1 MAEAAR
7 LRPAR
12 RRTRPRNRSRSISI
26 PARKRRKASPRI
38 ERICTG
44 RSTRTH
50 PSAAGPTR
58 IPAMISTTTLGSR
71 TRGKRP
77 SRNGAAKAMTATT
90 SRLAKDTA
98 GIIRGDASPAQGNRF
113 ARADGDVLQPD
124 HAPALAEMRVD
135 PEFPIDD
142 VETERGA
149 QGKQRRAGSPCL
161 GAGGGRVLDRCAGL
175 LPRKTREPFR
185 QAVLE

>member
-1 MAEAAR
+1 
-7 LRPAR
+7 
-12 RRTRPRNRSRSISI
+12 NRSRSISI

-77 SRNGAAKAMTATT
+77 SRNGAAKAISATT

-98 GIIRGDASPAQGNRF
+98 GIIRRGTSAAQRLGF
-113 ARADGDVLQPD
+113 ARAEGDLLQPD
-124 HAPALAEMRVD
+124 LAPPLAEMGIN

-142 VETERGA
+142 VETECRT
-149 QGKQRRAGSPCL
+149 QRQQRRAGGPRLRS
-161 GAGGGRVLDRCAGL
+161 GGGRVLDGCAGL
-175 LPRKTREPFR
+175 FSRKPREHFR
-185 QAVLE
+185 QAILERLRRLDQHQ